1 MPGEFEFFD
10 HTADLGVRVRATSLA
25 ELART
30 AVEAFYATIGTLETV
45 RPGPARAFEFHGND
59 AAVLL
64 RDLLAELLTL
74 FESERRKLTDVV
86 VDAFGSARLV
96 VRGAACSIDAPRC
109 EFRRE
114 VKAVTYHE
122 LDLRPAADG
131 FEFVFIVDI

>member
-30 AVEAFYATIGTLETV
+30 AVDAFYATIGTLEV
-45 RPGPARAFEFHGND
+45 AGPGPARALEFRGD
-59 AAVLL
+59 DPAVLL

-74 FESERRKLTDVV
+74 FESERRKLTEAV
-86 VDAFGSARLV
+86 VDVFEPPRLV
-96 VRGAACSIDAPRC
+96 VRGAACAIDAPRC

-122 LDLRPAADG
+122 LELRPVADG